1 LRTHQ
6 VAMSED
12 TGSESGSNAPAVS
25 AATPLYPVAL
35 AYNLDLGQLAAA
47 PAMRSCFLCTQ
58 VRMEPMKVAVFA
70 KQLCEQTIF
79 TVGDYLGTDH
89 ATVNAKVLSLKCVST
104 LDGYLKQ
111 FAGLPENRHAA
122 LEEPDDTMSTVERVE
137 WWCNVHGSFS
147 TWSAKTVLEYM
158 HREARDIHDRLR
170 AAVAGTS
177 SAAVEGKHLAAAKPR
192 ALRAL
197 IGDDDPDDW
206 MFKRLRALIRLA
218 KSVVPP
224 GMLWSCALRAQPL
237 FALTRS
243 VHTSNGRPP

>member
-1 LRTHQ
+1 
-6 VAMSED
+6 MSED

-122 LEEPDDTMSTVERVE
+122 LEEPDDTMSTV
-137 WWCNVHGSFS
+137 
-147 TWSAKTVLEYM
+147 
-158 HREARDIHDRLR
+158 
-170 AAVAGTS
+170 
-177 SAAVEGKHLAAAKPR
+177 
-192 ALRAL
+192 ALRRAMPQSEWS
-197 IGDDDPDDW
+197 GGVMSMDPFPRGRRRRCW
-206 MFKRLRALIRLA
+206 NTCTVRHVISTTGCEQLLQARQARPWRASTLLRP
-218 KSVVPP
+218 SPVPC
-224 GMLWSCALRAQPL
+224 G
-237 FALTRS
+237 
-243 VHTSNGRPP
+243 H